1 MQDEEMAMASV
12 EIEVRIPAGDA
23 QLLGTLALGA
33 HDSALVIFAHGSG
46 SSRNSP
52 RNREVAQ
59 HLRAAGMGTLLFDM
73 LTPAEEA
80 VDRITAR
87 LRFDIPMLAERLEAA
102 TEWAIARQ
110 AGTEGLAVG
119 YFGASTGA
127 AAALIAASRLQERIG
142 AVVSR
147 GGRPDLAGPALAR
160 VASPT
165 LLIVGELD
173 PEVHVLNEQAL
184 SQLEC
189 DKDLVIVPSA
199 THLFEEAGALEE
211 VSAIAAAWFRRHLL
225 GEEKPLRARAPRG
238 ERKPGIHRRR

>member
-1 MQDEEMAMASV
+1 MATV
-12 EIEVRIPAGDA
+12 ELEVRIPAGDA
-23 QLLGTLALGA
+23 QLQGTLAVGA
-33 HDSALVIFAHGSG
+33 DDSALVIFAHGSG

-59 HLRAAGMGTLLFDM
+59 RLRGAGMGTLLFDM
-73 LTPAEEA
+73 LTPAEDA

-87 LRFDIPMLAERLEAA
+87 LRFDIPMLAGRLEAA
-102 TEWAIARQ
+102 TQWAIARQ
-110 AGTEGLAVG
+110 PSPGSLAVG

-127 AAALIAASRLQERIG
+127 AAALIAASRLQERVA

-173 PEVHVLNEQAL
+173 REVHVLNEQAL
-184 SQLEC
+184 SELEC
-189 DKDLVIVPSA
+189 EKDIVIVPGA

-211 VSAIAAAWFRRHLL
+211 VSSIASAWFRRHLL
-225 GEEKPLRARAPRG
+225 GEGEPPPAHRPRG
-238 ERKPGIHRRR
+238 ERKTRVHRRH

>member
-1 MQDEEMAMASV
+1 MRDEEMAMAAV
-12 EIEVRIPAGDA
+12 EIEVRIPAGDV
-23 QLLGTLALGA
+23 QLPGTLALGA
-33 HDSALVIFAHGSG
+33 EDSALVIFAHGSG

-59 HLRAAGMGTLLFDM
+59 RLRAAGMGTLLFDM
-73 LTPAEEA
+73 LTSAEDA

-87 LRFDIPMLAERLEAA
+87 LRFDIPMLADRLEAA

-110 AGTEGLAVG
+110 ALPGGLAVG

-142 AVVSR
+142 AVVAR
-147 GGRPDLAGPALAR
+147 GGRPDLAGPALAH
-160 VASPT
+160 VVSPT

-173 PEVHVLNEQAL
+173 REVHVLNEQAL

-189 DKDLVIVPSA
+189 GKDIVIVPGAS
-199 THLFEEAGALEE
+199 HLFEEAGALEA
-211 VSAIAAAWFRRHLL
+211 VSSIAAGWFRRHLL
-225 GEEKPLRARAPRG
+225 GEDEPRPARPPRG
-238 ERKPGIHRRR
+238 ERKPGAQRRR